1 MNKKKILI
9 TGSCGFT
16 FGNFIRKLVYE
27 KQPYEVISL
36 DRLSHMDLNAIY
48 WNKNHSFYLADV
60 NDAHILRAIFELE
73 RPELVIHGANESLFE
88 SKMYET
94 NVNGTASVARLCKEF
109 KVKKMLYISTEEV
122 YGHTPLSNSLE
133 TDIVNPETPFSKSKY
148 EGEFVV
154 RDILDDSDVEFNI
167 ARLSTSYGP
176 RQKKDNFIPHCIR
189 NLHLLKNYTIE
200 YNSEDS
206 RDWTHAFDCGSAIL
220 TILEK
225 GLNKETY
232 NVGSGQEL
240 SHYEV
245 LNRVAQ
251 CLQVEANHKQKSGGI
266 RYFMNTDKLKQ
277 LGWSAEFK
285 FKDGLNDTI
294 DWFLHNSWTLK

>member
-48 WNKNHSFYLADV
+48 WNKNHSFYLADI
-60 NDAHILRAIFELE
+60 NDSHILRAIFDLE
-73 RPELVIHGANESLFE
+73 RPEIVIHGANESMYE
-88 SKMYET
+88 AKMFET
-94 NVNGTASVARLCKEF
+94 NVNGTASIARLCKEF
-109 KVKKMLYISTEEV
+109 KVNKLLHISTEEV
-122 YGHTPLSNSLE
+122 YGHTPLSSSLE
-133 TDIVNPETPFSKSKY
+133 TDIVNPQNPFAKSKY
-148 EGEFVV
+148 EGEFMV
-154 RDILDDSDVEFNI
+154 RDILDDSDVHFNI

-176 RQKKDNFIPHCIR
+176 RQKKSNFIPHCIR
-189 NLHLLKNYTIE
+189 DLHLLKNKAIE
-200 YNSEDS
+200 YNSEDC
-206 RDWTHAFDCGSAIL
+206 RDWTHVFDINSALL

-232 NVGSGQEL
+232 NVGAEQEL

-245 LNRVAQ
+245 LNKVAQ
-251 CLQVEANHKQKSGGI
+251 CLQVEVNHKQIQGGI
-266 RYFMNTDKLKQ
+266 RYFMNATKLKQ
-277 LGWSAEFK
+277 LGWNADFK
-285 FKDGLNDTI
+285 FKDGLQDAINWYLTNL
-294 DWFLHNSWTLK
+294 WFIK